1 MRVLIT
7 GGAGFIGSNLCRA
20 LSSAVGIHETLV
32 LDDMSTGSRSN
43 LTDLPVTVIKGSILD
58 ADLMGDAI
66 QGINSVVHLAARPS
80 VPRSLEDPR
89 ASHDANA
96 TGTLNVLE
104 AARQAGAH
112 VVVASSSSVYGSNPQ
127 LPKVETMATRPLSPY
142 AASKL
147 ATESYALAWGSSFSM
162 STLAF
167 RFFNVYGPMQSASHA
182 YAAVVPSFLD
192 RILRGEP
199 LKVYGDGE
207 QTRDFTFVQTIC
219 SVIVEA
225 VTTERSHGTPVNLA
239 LGTRTSVNH
248 LIEIMKDVT
257 GLDADVEYLEP
268 RKAEVPH
275 SSADPTLLKSLF
287 PEVQAVSLREGIAA
301 TYQWM
306 AGNN

>member
-1 MRVLIT
+1 MRVLVT

-20 LSSAVGIHETLV
+20 LALAPEVTEVLV
-32 LDDMSTGSRSN
+32 LDNMSTGVRSN
-43 LTDLPVTVIKGSILD
+43 LAGLSATVIEASILD
-58 ADLMGDAI
+58 PDMAREALVGV
-66 QGINSVVHLAARPS
+66 NSVVHLAARPS

-104 AARQAGAH
+104 AARQVGAH

-162 STLAF
+162 KTLAL
-167 RFFNVYGPMQSASHA
+167 RFFNVYGPMQSAAHA

-192 RILRGEP
+192 RIMRGEP
-199 LKVYGDGE
+199 LRIYGDGE
-207 QTRDFTFVQTIC
+207 QTRDFTFVQTVC

-225 VTTERSHGTPVNLA
+225 VTTERFHETPVNLA

-257 GLDADVEYLEP
+257 GIDADVEHLEP
-268 RKAEVPH
+268 RKGEVPH

-287 PEVQAVSLREGIAA
+287 PDVQGVSLHDGVAA

-306 AGNN
+306 TGNN